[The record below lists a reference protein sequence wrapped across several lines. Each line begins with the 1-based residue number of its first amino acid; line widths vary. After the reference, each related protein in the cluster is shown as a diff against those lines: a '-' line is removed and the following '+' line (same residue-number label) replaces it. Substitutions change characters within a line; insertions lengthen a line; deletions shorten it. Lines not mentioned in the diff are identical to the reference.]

1 LSCTHQRGADE
12 GTIPCA
18 LSVER
23 IPGLAFDDMD
33 KCRYEKK
40 VDTDNSI
47 SATRLA
53 SKRVRPTCRMST
65 DATRVFV
72 SLLRGTGLIAESTAD
87 VQLCTRQYVSQ
98 FASMMRTTHNNR
110 YASMRLMLECIL
122 IHEPD
127 VVVTNGTVQL
137 WSMET
142 GQTRINFAVS
152 TQGRGRAALQT
163 FTEQCTQMGLL
174 QRELTPFAKTTR
186 AQFTATD
193 ALNRAL
199 VDPCWRVHMMNCM
212 RAVMTAT
219 MLVVPSCAY
228 ETMQTV
234 VTAAT
239 GVRLRLADTQTAE
252 VAALAEFVSDVKMV
266 LTRQKTTHSS

>member
-1 LSCTHQRGADE
+1 
-12 GTIPCA
+12 
-18 LSVER
+18 
-23 IPGLAFDDMD
+23 
-33 KCRYEKK
+33 
-40 VDTDNSI
+40 
-47 SATRLA
+47 
-53 SKRVRPTCRMST
+53 
-65 DATRVFV
+65 
-72 SLLRGTGLIAESTAD
+72 
-87 VQLCTRQYVSQ
+87 
-98 FASMMRTTHNNR
+98 
-110 YASMRLMLECIL
+110 MRLMLECIL

-137 WSMET
+137 WSVET
-142 GQTRINFAVS
+142 GQTRVNFAVS
-152 TQGRGRAALQT
+152 MQGRGRAALQT

-212 RAVMTAT
+212 RVVMTAT